1 LVEKGIS
8 DLLKKQVREILVSPN
23 STQNNDVLVTLIT
36 SVNFFRKYALKATSF
51 FKRHHFHF
59 MDIIQK
65 IGVPLDVSFHFL
77 IMESL
82 IPLVALRWRNECLGF
97 VVRDN
102 KQEGSKIKKRKR
114 KKRVEKEMQ
123 IIREEAFRATN
134 VIYIKLLGSS
144 ITDIH
149 YN

>member
-1 LVEKGIS
+1 
-8 DLLKKQVREILVSPN
+8 
-23 STQNNDVLVTLIT
+23 
-36 SVNFFRKYALKATSF
+36 
-51 FKRHHFHF
+51 
-59 MDIIQK
+59 
-65 IGVPLDVSFHFL
+65 
-77 IMESL
+77 
-82 IPLVALRWRNECLGF
+82 
-97 VVRDN
+97 VRDN